1 LRYPARSCTNCSFFD
16 PGRFA
21 AALFLFASFVPNPVL
36 HGCFAGDTIFNKNY
50 LVMKTKILLLF
61 VSLFIVACFNRCKK
75 PCLYVSGPRAAV
87 ILRIVDQ
94 VGNRWF
100 SRYKNGENGGL
111 KFLNMDGTRS
121 DRAVVIADEV
131 LQYYRA
137 IEAFSF
143 DKKITKQQTIIQFGN
158 ERNRDTLEL
167 WVSAI
172 VSDHRRCDVSAE
184 IDSMWIFYDSKLV
197 YEGPSPESRIQIL
210 KKE

>member
-1 LRYPARSCTNCSFFD
+1 MR
-16 PGRFA
+16 
-21 AALFLFASFVPNPVL
+21 
-36 HGCFAGDTIFNKNY
+36 
-50 LVMKTKILLLF
+50 TKILLLF
-61 VSLFIVACFNRCKK
+61 VSLFIVACFNRCRKS
-75 PCLYVSGPRAAV
+75 CHDISGPQRSV
-87 ILRIVDQ
+87 RLRIVDQ

-158 ERNRDTLEL
+158 ERDRDTLEL
-167 WVSAI
+167 WMSAI

-184 IDSMWIFYDSKLV
+184 LDSMWIFYDSKLI
-197 YEGPSPESRIQIL
+197 YEGSYLQADFPIQII
-210 KKE
+210 KKR